1 VVQSGYKAIIFE
13 GTGLGHVGDEC
24 IAPLKQAIDSGT
36 MIFMTSQ
43 CIWGR
48 VNMNVYETG
57 RDLLQIGVVPL
68 SDMTPETA
76 LVKAMWLLADNQR
89 YEDMKRLM
97 QENICNEISS
107 VSPIQTDKK

>member
-1 VVQSGYKAIIFE
+1 MLVQSGYKAIIFE
-13 GTGLGHVGDEC
+13 GTGLGHVSNEC
-24 IAPLKQAIDSGT
+24 VAQLKQAIDSGM

-57 RDLLQIGVVPL
+57 RDLLGIGVVPL
-68 SDMTPETA
+68 SDMTSETA
-76 LVKAMWLLADNQR
+76 LVKTMWILANNQR
-89 YEDMKRLM
+89 YGDMKRLM

-107 VSPIQTDKK
+107 ISPIK